1 MHANMAILQALIPLS
16 VISNVEDIAGFL
28 GLKVSDTIQYVFA
41 VEKRKSLCRKTTV
54 FLSY

>member
-28 GLKVSDTIQYVFA
+28 GLKVLKSNNSNKCFSA
-41 VEKRKSLCRKTTV
+41 VEMFKIS
-54 FLSY
+54 